1 MTAKEYLMALKKLDI
16 RIKQK
21 KEHAEEL
28 RQTVTSTGSFDYSK
42 LKVQA
47 SITDDK
53 MGDTIIKIMELEY
66 EIQQLIIDMHEQKN
80 RIINEIHDLD
90 NADYIRLLYM
100 RYVEYLS
107 LEEIA
112 VKMCFSYDRIR
123 HMHGY
128 ALQEFQ
134 KKMKDDTQ

>member
-1 MTAKEYLMALKKLDI
+1 MTAKEYLTALKKLDI

-28 RQTVTSTGSFDYSK
+28 RQAVTGTESFDYSK
-42 LKVQA
+42 LRVQA
-47 SITDDK
+47 SLTEDK
-53 MGDTIIKIMELEY
+53 LGDSVIKIMELEY